1 MKPPSLIPPLDC
13 REEVRRRLQIIT
25 EQKSLNAILQVNP
38 LAIAEAEYWHN
49 ARQQGHLIRPLQGI
63 PIVIKDNID
72 LAPQP
77 TTLGCVAL
85 VKATAQRDALVV
97 QRLRAAGAIILAKAN
112 LSEFAFDVRSRSSLA
127 GDVHNPLMP
136 GITAGGSSG
145 GCAAAVAAGM
155 ADAAIGTDTG
165 GSIRIP
171 CSYTGLVGLRA
182 HHRRELLTGVAPL
195 SPSKDCVGPMVKSVQ
210 DAALLNAI
218 MAGKSPRQLQPMP
231 LKTIRLGVL
240 NELQGDSPVQ
250 LRVWHAALNKLRN
263 SGVEL
268 IDVTLPMMAEVAQ
281 APCLSLYEF
290 HVAINA
296 WLAMRPLAPAGLR
309 ELYQS
314 GQFLPEFSPF
324 IAQLLSHQTL
334 KTEQWRSARRL
345 QRKLRQVLYE
355 LLNSQRLHGVI
366 YPTVCRQ
373 PESLEKM
380 PPGCAPELSAISG
393 LPALTLPCGISA
405 TGLPVGLEILC
416 AQPQEELLL
425 SLALACEGVF
435 TD

>member
-1 MKPPSLIPPLDC
+1 MKPALLIPPLDC
-13 REEVRRRLQIIT
+13 REEVLLRLQTISAH
-25 EQKSLNAILQVNP
+25 KALNAISQLNP
-38 LAIAEAEYWHN
+38 LATAEAEYWHR
-49 ARQQGHLIRPLQGI
+49 ARQQGQPIAPLQGI

-72 LAPQP
+72 ISPLP
-77 TTLGCVAL
+77 TTLGCIAL
-85 VKATAQRDALVV
+85 ENAKAQRDALVV
-97 QRLRAAGAIILAKAN
+97 RRLRGAGAIIIAKAN

-136 GITAGGSSG
+136 GVTAGGSSG
-145 GCAAAVAAGM
+145 GCAAAVVADM
-155 ADAAIGTDTG
+155 AVAAIGTDTG

-171 CSYTGLVGLRA
+171 CSYTGLVGLRP
-182 HHRRELLTGVAPL
+182 HHRHELLQGVAPL

-218 MAGKSPRQLQPMP
+218 MAGKP
-231 LKTIRLGVL
+231 LRPLRPASLKSMRLGVL
-240 NELQGDSPVQ
+240 TELEGDDPQQ

-268 IDVTLPMMAEVAQ
+268 IDVTLPIMAEVAS

-290 HVAINA
+290 HVAINM
-296 WLAMRPLAPAGLR
+296 WLARHPSAPASLS

-314 GQFLPEFSPF
+314 GRFLPELSPF
-324 IAQLLSHQTL
+324 IAQLLSHTTL
-334 KTEQWRSARRL
+334 KTAQWRNARRF
-345 QRKLRQVLYE
+345 QRKLRETLYQ
-355 LLNSQRLHGVI
+355 LVHTQRMHGVI

-373 PESLEKM
+373 PDSLEKM

-393 LPALTLPCGISA
+393 WPALTLPCGVSA

-416 AQPQEELLL
+416 AQPQEDLLL

-435 TD
+435 S